1 MNIEKMIF
9 TVSAN
14 NKLTYEQHIV
24 ISEFTKEVITET
36 ESKVSAYYYGVLVKL
51 ADSINNAGYEKRRS
65 NDIQF
70 INDELDK
77 IADISEK
84 YLP

>member
-1 MNIEKMIF
+1 MNIEEMIF
-9 TVSAN
+9 TVSAK
-14 NKLTYEQHIV
+14 NKLTYEQHVV

>member
-9 TVSAN
+9 TVSVN
-14 NKLTYEQHIV
+14 NKLTHEQHIV